1 MDNIGMKKDNFT
13 YIKNTNKNEVK
24 YKIFE
29 HLKDEYADR
38 ILIFTKTFNYAIEF
52 INFTN
57 HVDKL
62 IIDESNILYTALD
75 TLLCDENILEIPN
88 EDVRVEEDFKLIIK
102 RLGDK
107 IIMHFDNMPKK
118 IVNSILINNKK
129 IKSKMNIFFDV
140 LDNSFTQYNNDPN
153 VYKLS
158 LEKR

>member
-38 ILIFTKTFNYAIEF
+38 ILIFTKSFNYAIEF

-102 RLGDK
+102 RTLFK
-107 IIMHFDNMPKK
+107 YN
-118 IVNSILINNKK
+118 ILYIC
-129 IKSKMNIFFDV
+129 ISYYYSSAIYISFFIFF
-140 LDNSFTQYNNDPN
+140 LIIFKY
-153 VYKLS
+153 
-158 LEKR
+158 